1 MLRLKKILE
10 KKQISQVQLSRAMNT
25 SKVSISCWATGKAMP
40 SVETLIRLCEILE
53 VGLEDLV
60 DYKAKKK

>member
-1 MLRLKKILE
+1 MLRLKEILE

>member
-1 MLRLKKILE
+1 MLRLKEILE
-10 KKQISQVQLSRAMNT
+10 KKRISQVQLSKAMQT
-25 SKVSISCWATGKAMP
+25 STVSISAWATGKAMP
-40 SVETLIRLCEILE
+40 SVESLIRLCEILE

>member
-1 MLRLKKILE
+1 MLRLKEILE

-25 SKVSISCWATGKAMP
+25 STVSISSWATGKAMP
-40 SVETLIRLCEILE
+40 SVETLIRMCEILD
-53 VGLEDLV
+53 VSLEDLV